1 VSKISLEGN
10 VSGSGTFTIAAPNS
24 NTSYTLTLPTET
36 GTIITGT
43 LPAGDLVGTTATQTL
58 TNKTLTSPTITGA
71 NMSSMASSVI
81 TSATAQAS
89 TSGTSIDFT
98 GIPSWVKRV
107 TVLCSG
113 ISKSGTANFLFQIGD
128 SGGVETTGYVSGT
141 FAATSA
147 ALIYAYPTN
156 GFQTL
161 GDAAGV
167 VLVYGSIVFS
177 NVSGNIWIASGMLFG
192 NNYNVQIAGQKEL
205 SATLDRVRVTTTNGT
220 DTFDAGS
227 INILFE

>member
-1 VSKISLEGN
+1 MSKIAI
-10 VSGSGTFTIAAPNS
+10 SGASTGTATFTIESPA
-24 NTSYTLTLPTET
+24 TSTNRTLTLPDATT
-36 GTIITGT
+36 T
-43 LPAGDLVGTTATQTL
+43 LVGTDATQTL
-58 TNKTLTSPTITGA
+58 TNKTLTSPTINGTPVMGA
-71 NMSSMASSVI
+71 SVI
-81 TSATAQAS
+81 TSGTAVAS

-98 GIPSWVKRV
+98 GIPSWVKRI

-128 SGGVETTGYVSGT
+128 SGGVETTGYVGGT
-141 FAATSA
+141 FAATSVA

-167 VLVYGSIVFS
+167 VVVYGSIVFS

-192 NNYNVQIAGQKEL
+192 NSYNVQIAGQKEL